1 MSDKKIKNNTY
12 THDEINAMFNKYFS
26 TPMSPLAA
34 TTVFPEHAFE
44 IKFDSKSRKHFLY
57 KDYVKNIYVDEPA
70 RIVVVK
76 FYDDSI
82 EKVKCH
88 DGDDFDVSIGASIGI
103 ARHLFGSHTS
113 FYKHIIKKKTVY
125 VKRVEPTEYDNYIKW
140 CKENNIRLISETT
153 FRKNKA
159 KYLNKMKGEK

>member
-1 MSDKKIKNNTY
+1 MSDKKIKNNIY
-12 THDEINAMFNKYFS
+12 THDEIESMFDKCYLGSVLVPNA
-26 TPMSPLAA
+26 L
-34 TTVFPEHAFE
+34 
-44 IKFDSKSRKHFLY
+44 KFCELKVDPKKTFLSSS
-57 KDYVKNIYVDEPA
+57 YVKSIYVDEPA

-88 DGDDFDVSIGASIGI
+88 DGDDFHVSIGASIGI

-113 FYKHIIKKKTVY
+113 FYKHIIQKKTVY
-125 VKRVEPTEYDNYIKW
+125 VKRLEPTEYDNYIKW